1 MKGCGRLHQGKQGLP
16 DLFFC
21 RAHRNVYALLVM
33 KDGEGV
39 TVEEQ
44 QEGGEQEQEEE
55 QEMQV

>member
-1 MKGCGRLHQGKQGLP
+1 
-16 DLFFC
+16 
-21 RAHRNVYALLVM
+21 VYALLVM